1 MFRLQASNSVK
12 LQTLVGPSRAERR
25 SGGLKQD
32 FARIERGRRNR
43 ALVLIAPVLLFV
55 LVMFVGPIGLFLF
68 RAVDNSIVPATLPRT
83 VAALEGWD
91 RGDLPPEEAF
101 AALATD
107 LREASPSGNA
117 VAVLARR
124 LNAAE
129 VGFRSLVLKTANKL
143 PDASPP
149 SWRAA
154 LIELDRRW
162 GDPATW
168 AVLKNESGALTPSY
182 LLAALDFQRAA
193 DGSVEP
199 TLPERA
205 LYRPLLFR
213 TLEISAEVALLCLLL
228 GYPTAFV
235 LSVASPRWANILM
248 IGVLLPFWTSLLVR
262 TTAWVILLQG
272 NGPVNQALLW
282 LGLVEAPLQLIFN
295 RFGVLVAMV
304 QVLLPFMI
312 LPLYSVMK
320 GISPQHMR
328 AARSLGARTRTAF
341 LRVYLP
347 QTLPGVA
354 AGSLLVFIMALGYY
368 ITPALVG
375 GPNDQMVSYF
385 VSYHLNET
393 SNWGMASALGAILLA
408 ATIVLIAVLGRAVAV
423 KRVLGR

>member
-1 MFRLQASNSVK
+1 MSRLQATSSLNLRPLAAPAAGRPES
-12 LQTLVGPSRAERR
+12 
-25 SGGLKQD
+25 LKGD
-32 FARIERGRRNR
+32 FARSERRKLAR
-43 ALVLIAPVLLFV
+43 ALILIAPVFLFV

-68 RAVDNSIVPATLPRT
+68 RAVDNSIVPGTLPRT
-83 VAALEGWD
+83 VAALEAWD
-91 RGDLPPEEAF
+91 RQELPGESAF
-101 AALATD
+101 AALAED
-107 LREASPSGNA
+107 LRAAKARGNGA
-117 VAVLARR
+117 AVLARR

-143 PDASPP
+143 PEEAPP
-149 SWRAA
+149 SWREA
-154 LIELDRRW
+154 LIALDRKW
-162 GDPATW
+162 GEPETW
-168 AVLKNESGALTPSY
+168 AILKNESGPLTPSY
-182 LLAALDFQRAA
+182 LLAALDLRLAEEGGIEAA
-193 DGSVEP
+193 P
-199 TLPERA
+199 AERA
-205 LYRPLLFR
+205 LYRPLLWR
-213 TLEISAEVALLCLLL
+213 TLEISGEVALICLLL

-235 LSVASPRWANILM
+235 LSVAAQRWANILM

-282 LGLVEAPLQLIFN
+282 LGLVETPLQLIFN

-304 QVLLPFMI
+304 QILLPFMI
-312 LPLYSVMK
+312 LPLYSVMR

-328 AARSLGARTRTAF
+328 AARSLGATTRTAF

-375 GPNDQMVSYF
+375 GPNDQMISYF

-408 ATIVLIAVLGRAVAV
+408 ATVALVALLGRAIAV
-423 KRVLGR
+423 RRVLGR

>member
-1 MFRLQASNSVK
+1 MFRLQASNSAK
-12 LQTLVGPSRAERR
+12 LQTLAGPSRAESR
-25 SGGLKQD
+25 SAGLKQD

-68 RAVDNSIVPATLPRT
+68 RAVDNSVVPATLPRT

-91 RGDLPPEEAF
+91 RADLPPEEAF
-101 AALATD
+101 AALAAD
-107 LREASPSGNA
+107 LRQSLHSGNA

-129 VGFRSLVLKTANKL
+129 TGFRSLVLKTASKL
-143 PDASPP
+143 PEEAPS

-162 GDPATW
+162 GDRATW
-168 AVLKNESGALTPSY
+168 AVLKNESGALTPAY
-182 LLAALDFQRAA
+182 LLAALDFQLAL

-199 TLPERA
+199 TPRERA
-205 LYRPLLFR
+205 LYRPLLLR
-213 TLEISAEVALLCLLL
+213 TLEISGEVALLCLLL

-235 LSVASPRWANILM
+235 LTVAPQRWANILM

-272 NGPVNQALLW
+272 NGPVNQALIW

-328 AARSLGARTRTAF
+328 AARSLGAGTRTAF

-408 ATIVLIAVLGRAVAV
+408 ATVILIVLLGRAVAV